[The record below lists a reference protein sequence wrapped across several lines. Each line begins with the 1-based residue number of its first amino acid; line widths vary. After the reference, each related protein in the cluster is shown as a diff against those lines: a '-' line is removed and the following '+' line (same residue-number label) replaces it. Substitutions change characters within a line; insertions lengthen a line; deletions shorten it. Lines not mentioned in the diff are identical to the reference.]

1 MNVFERYAPFI
12 QDYIYRSGW
21 QSLRAVQNGQVYAQV
36 NFNMFSTNMELAIVD
51 AYYAGT
57 VIYPEAFKD
66 VDFRAKAE
74 EIFNVMI
81 GMDYLGVLESNGLTF
96 GPITIGE

>member
-1 MNVFERYAPFI
+1 M
-12 QDYIYRSGW
+12 
-21 QSLRAVQNGQVYAQV
+21 QNGSVYSQV
-36 NFNMFSTNMELAIVD
+36 NFNYYSTNMELAIVD
-51 AYYAGT
+51 AYYAGS
-57 VIYPEAFKD
+57 VIYPEAFRD

-81 GMDYLGVLESNGLTF
+81 GRDYLGVLEENGLTF

>member
-1 MNVFERYAPFI
+1 MNLVMD
-12 QDYIYRSGW
+12 DYEDNPDAID
-21 QSLRAVQNGQVYAQV
+21 SLRAVQNGQVYAQV
-36 NFNMFSTNMELAIVD
+36 NFNMFNTNMELAIVD

-57 VIYPEAFKD
+57 VIYPDAFKD
-66 VDFRAKAE
+66 IDFRAKAE

-81 GMDYLGVLESNGLTF
+81 GMDFLDILESNGLSF